1 MGALKISAKRTS
13 QDIISNGTPSK
24 RVKLEDS
31 IELKPKFVNSLGI
44 SILSAGSS
52 TSLTDKSAENQEDNE
67 CIVLD

>member
-1 MGALKISAKRTS
+1 VGTLKISAKRTS
-13 QDIISNGTPSK
+13 LDIISNGTPSK

-31 IELKPKFVNSLGI
+31 IELKPKFANSLGI

-52 TSLTDKSAENQEDNE
+52 LTEKSAENQEDNE